1 MRSPPQRVLSAIAL
15 AVALAFAEYAHA
27 GGAQEPE
34 DPQTL
39 APVLVTA
46 SAATGIS
53 ATEGRVTREQ
63 IELRPLSRPGEV
75 LETVPGLIVTQHS
88 GEGKA
93 NQFFLRGFNLDH
105 GTDLRTTVGG
115 IPVNLPTHAHGHG
128 YTDVNFLIPE
138 LVERVRYK
146 KGPYYAE
153 EGDFS
158 AAGAVH
164 VDYVSRLDAPL
175 VKLELGQRGYRQ
187 LLAAGSA
194 PVGGGDLLF
203 AAQRSSNDGPWVVP
217 ETLRKNDAL
226 IRFTRSGETVNL
238 DIAAQLY
245 EARWNATDQLAKRA
259 VDAGLISRFGTLDA
273 SNGGK
278 THRHALSVELA
289 GAGDTADWRVKAYAI
304 RYGLNLFSNFTY
316 FAADPIDGDQFEQ
329 ADRRNVFGLE
339 ARAARQLTLGGMP
352 AELSSG
358 LQLRQDRIKPVG
370 LYLTANRSRLSTVR
384 QDDVK
389 QTQTGLWGELALQ
402 PTAQLRAVFGL
413 RADDQSVDVAS
424 DLVANSGK
432 ANDSLVSPKFS
443 LIHTLPLSNGGKSG
457 GKVQTFFNAGRG
469 FHSNDAR
476 GAVTRV
482 DPASGDAVEP
492 VTLLVP
498 ARGLDLGARY
508 VNASGSVQTAL
519 SLWRLDIDS
528 ELLFIGDAG
537 TTEATRPSR
546 RAGIEWSTYFKFAP
560 GWVADFDVALSR
572 ARFRDSDPAGNR
584 IPGAIERTASFGV
597 GFKEGRWDAG
607 VRGRYFG
614 PRPLIEDN
622 SVRSGSSTL
631 INLQAGYRPTQNMRL
646 SVEIINVLDR
656 AVSDIEYFY
665 ESQLAG
671 EPAPVA
677 DIHTHPALPRTV
689 RAAVTVSF

>member
-1 MRSPPQRVLSAIAL
+1 MQSSPRQLFSAIAL
-15 AVALAFAEYAHA
+15 AIASAFAQHAYA

-39 APVLVTA
+39 APVVVTA

-138 LVERVRYK
+138 LVESVRYK

-164 VDYVSRLDAPL
+164 VDYVSRLDAPFA
-175 VKLELGQRGYRQ
+175 KLELGQRGYRQ

-194 PVGGGDLLF
+194 PVGGGDFLF
-203 AAQRSSNDGPWVVP
+203 AAQSTRNNGPWNVP
-217 ETLRKNDAL
+217 EQLRKNDAL
-226 IRFTRSGETVNL
+226 LRFTRAGDTVNI

-245 EARWNATDQLAKRA
+245 EARWNATDQVAERA
-259 VDAGLISRFGTLDA
+259 VDAGLIGRFGTLDA

-278 THRHALSVELA
+278 TYRHALSAGLA
-289 GAGDTADWRVKAYAI
+289 SASGETDWRIKAYAI

-316 FAADPIDGDQFEQ
+316 FAANPINGDQFEQ
-329 ADRRNVFGLE
+329 ADRRDVFGLE
-339 ARAARQLTLGGMP
+339 ARAARQLNLGGIA
-352 AELSSG
+352 AELSGG
-358 LQLRQDRIKPVG
+358 LQLRQDRIAPVG
-370 LYLTANRSRLSTVR
+370 LHLTANRNRLGTVR
-384 QDDVK
+384 QDDVE

-402 PTAQLRAVFGL
+402 PAAQLRAVFGL
-413 RADDQSVDVAS
+413 RADYQTVDVAS

-443 LIHTLPLSNGGKSG
+443 LIHTSPLSTG

-476 GAVTRV
+476 GAVTRI

-546 RAGIEWSTYFKFAP
+546 RTGIEWSTYLKFAP
-560 GWVADFDVALSR
+560 GWLADFDVALSR
-572 ARFRDSDPAGNR
+572 ARFQDNDPAGNR

-597 GFKEGRWDAG
+597 GYKQGRWDAG

-631 INLQAGYRPTQNMRL
+631 VNVQAGYRPTQNTRL
-646 SVEIINVLDR
+646 SVEVVNLFDR
-656 AVSDIEYFY
+656 AVSDIDYFY

>member
-1 MRSPPQRVLSAIAL
+1 MQSPSEHSLSAIAL
-15 AVALAFAEYAHA
+15 TIASAFCQHAHA

-34 DPQTL
+34 DPRTL

-46 SAATGIS
+46 SSATGIS

-115 IPVNLPTHAHGHG
+115 IPVNQPTHAHGHG

-146 KGPYYAE
+146 KGPYYAA

-164 VDYVSRLDAPL
+164 VDYVSRLDAPFA
-175 VKLELGQRGYRQ
+175 KLELGQRGYRQ

-203 AAQRSSNDGPWVVP
+203 AAQRTSNDGPWVVR
-217 ETLRKNDAL
+217 EQLRKNDAL
-226 IRFTRSGETVNL
+226 LRFTRAGESVNL

-245 EARWNATDQLAKRA
+245 EARWDATDQVAKRA
-259 VDAGLISRFGTLDA
+259 VDAGLIDRFGTLDA

-278 THRHALSVELA
+278 TYRHALSAGLA
-289 GAGDTADWRVKAYAI
+289 SAGGEIDWRVKAYAI

-316 FAADPIDGDQFEQ
+316 FLADPVNGDQFEQ
-329 ADRRNVFGLE
+329 ADRRDVFGFE
-339 ARAARQLTLGGMP
+339 ARAARQLATGGMP
-352 AELSSG
+352 ADMSGG
-358 LQLRQDRIKPVG
+358 LQLRQDRIEPVG
-370 LYLTANRSRLSTVR
+370 LYLTANRKRLSTVR
-384 QDDVK
+384 QDNVK

-413 RADDQSVDVAS
+413 RADHQSVAVAS
-424 DLVANSGK
+424 DLAANSGK
-432 ANDSLVSPKFS
+432 ANDALVSPKFS
-443 LIHTLPLSNGGKSG
+443 LVHTLPMSG
-457 GKVQTFFNAGRG
+457 GSKVQTFFNAGRG

-476 GAVTRV
+476 GAVTWV

-498 ARGLDLGARY
+498 ARGLDVGARY
-508 VNASGSVQTAL
+508 VNGSGSVQTAL

-528 ELLFIGDAG
+528 ELLFVGDAG

-546 RAGIEWSTYFKFAP
+546 RTGIEWSTYLKFAP
-560 GWVADFDVALSR
+560 GWLADFDVALSR
-572 ARFRDSDPAGNR
+572 ARFRDDEPAGNR

-597 GFKEGRWDAG
+597 GYKQGRWDAG

-631 INLQAGYRPTQNMRL
+631 INLQAGYRPTQNMRV
-646 SVEIINVLDR
+646 SVEVVNLFDR
-656 AVSDIEYFY
+656 AVSDIDYFY

-689 RAAVTVSF
+689 RAAVAVNF